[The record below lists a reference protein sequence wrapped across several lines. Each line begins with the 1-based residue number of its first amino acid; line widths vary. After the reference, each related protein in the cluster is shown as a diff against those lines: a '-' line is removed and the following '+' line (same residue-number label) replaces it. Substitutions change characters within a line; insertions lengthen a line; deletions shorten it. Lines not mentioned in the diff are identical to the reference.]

1 MTSHDHHP
9 SSTDRPAPGSQP
21 ANLGNPIQRY
31 AAGEDPAM
39 TSPEDLP
46 ARPPETAGPP
56 SSASGKRQA
65 ASGKRISIDYIRD
78 LFKLGR
84 TAAGELTHRPGFPDS
99 VKISPHCYRWWASE
113 WDEFAATLRRERARF
128 LPTRLEP
135 GSAGS

>member
-1 MTSHDHHP
+1 
-9 SSTDRPAPGSQP
+9 
-21 ANLGNPIQRY
+21 
-31 AAGEDPAM
+31 M
-39 TSPEDLP
+39 TSPEHLP
-46 ARPPETAGPP
+46 ACPPETARPP
-56 SSASGKRQA
+56 SSASGKL
-65 ASGKRISIDYIRD
+65 ISIDYIRD

-84 TAAGELTHRPGFPDS
+84 TAAYELAHRPGFPDP